1 MKITVD
7 HGRIRWHGRLDR
19 EGVGEVIAGGDV
31 LVLPSIYHE
40 VFGLV
45 LLEAHS
51 IGRPVVAS
59 RSGGPADIV
68 RDGENGILL
77 EPGNI
82 EAWAQ
87 ALRTLLHQPER
98 IAAMASN
105 VGPVRTIEDHVAD
118 LEAVYDRAIAL
129 RTAAGKPRLTP

>member
-1 MKITVD
+1 M
-7 HGRIRWHGRLDR
+7 HER
-19 EGVGEVIAGGDV
+19 VIPGADAV
-31 LVLPSIYHE
+31 FPPVCHE
-40 VFGLV
+40 VFGLL

-59 RSGGPADIV
+59 RSGGPEDIV

-77 EPGNI
+77 EPGNV

-98 IAAMASN
+98 ITAMASN
-105 VGPVRTIEDHVAD
+105 IGPVRTIEDHVAD
-118 LEAVYDRAIAL
+118 LETVYDRAIAL
-129 RTAAGKPRLTP
+129 STVPRKPRLTL